1 MALLSELGFYDGGS
15 TEIKKS
21 EPQKIK
27 KKVEKSTN
35 NNEDIVKKLKDLK
48 DLFDNGALTE
58 EEYKKAKK
66 KILN

>member
-1 MALLSELGFYDGGS
+1 MFINFILFL
-15 TEIKKS
+15 T
-21 EPQKIK
+21 QKIK

-35 NNEDIVKKLKDLK
+35 DNGDIVKKLKDLK
-48 DLFDNGALTE
+48 DLFDSGALTA